1 MSPSASPANI
11 LSPEHLILGLLKL
24 APAHGYELQQR
35 ITRDLGQLWHLH
47 FNQIYGILHR
57 LEAEGKVA
65 GVLEKGNNAPT
76 RRRYNVTFIGERD
89 FDAWLHTP
97 TVSSVR
103 IIRIEFITRLYFAR
117 QACPELVDQI
127 LAEQVAATRQ
137 SLTQQQAVLAAMNDD
152 QAFNRLG
159 VALRIRTLAGVI
171 EWLGDCREALP

>member
-1 MSPSASPANI
+1 MSPSASQANL

-65 GVLEKGNNAPT
+65 GVFEKGNNAPT
-76 RRRYNVTFIGERD
+76 RRRYHVTYAGERV
-89 FDAWLHTP
+89 FETWLHTP
-97 TVSSVR
+97 TASSVR

-117 QACPELVDQI
+117 QSCPELVDQL

-137 SLTQQQAVLAAMNDD
+137 SLAQQQAILTGTDAE
-152 QAFNRLG
+152 QPFNRLG
-159 VALRIRTLAGVI
+159 VALRIRTLTGVLG
-171 EWLGDCREALP
+171 WLEDCHEVLR

>member
-1 MSPSASPANI
+1 MSSSASPTNL

-65 GVLEKGNNAPT
+65 GVVEKGNNAPT
-76 RRRYNVTFIGERD
+76 RRRYHVTPIGDRA

-127 LAEQVAATRQ
+127 LTEQVAATRQ
-137 SLTQQQAVLAAMNDD
+137 SLAQQQALLAGMEDD

-159 VALRIRTLAGVI
+159 VALRIRTLSGVV
-171 EWLGDCREALP
+171 EWLDDCREALP

>member
-1 MSPSASPANI
+1 MSPSASPANL

>member
-127 LAEQVAATRQ
+127 LVEQVAATRQ
-137 SLTQQQAVLAAMNDD
+137 SLAQQQAVLAAMNDD